1 MKLGENMYLIILN
14 KHAEIHGDW
23 TIGGAIKVKRLQ
35 KHRISVVNDLKLQ

>member
-23 TIGGAIKVKRLQ
+23 KGGAIKVIKASKTQ
-35 KHRISVVNDLKLQ
+35 NFCSK